1 MRSGLPAWFHP
12 RQAHIW
18 EGGKQVYLGGF
29 DSEDQAALAYDI
41 AAVRCRGR
49 EAQTNYALSGYENE
63 LVDLER
69 ISTPELVLSL
79 RRQSK
84 GFTRC
89 GFRTC
94 APADELKG
102 TRVSGG
108 SSRVTQTAY

>member
-1 MRSGLPAWFHP
+1 M
-12 RQAHIW
+12 
-18 EGGKQVYLGGF
+18 
-29 DSEDQAALAYDI
+29 
-41 AAVRCRGR
+41 RCRGR

-89 GFRTC
+89 GFTR
-94 APADELKG
+94 APADKLKG
-102 TRVSGG
+102 PRVSGG